1 MSGLRLRLSH
11 AAKPFRQATTTAKV
25 MVSVGL
31 VIVGFF
37 IAVALFGPMLS
48 PYEPTQYLEVP
59 GEPAAG
65 QLPRL
70 AEPSSDHLMGT
81 NRDSFDVLAR
91 VIGGSRVALAAMLA
105 ASVLALG
112 VGVPLG
118 LLSGYRGG
126 RLDRALV
133 TIMDAIYTF
142 PDLLLAIVVA
152 FLLSAYFRPGV
163 ISAAAAVGIV
173 YIPQYFRVV
182 RNHTLSVKEE
192 PFVEA
197 ARSLGAPE
205 RTVIG
210 RYVFFNVV
218 QSVPVILTLNAAAA
232 ILTLASLGFLGYG
245 VPPPAPEW
253 GYDISQATQDI
264 TSGVWWTATWPGLAI
279 ITLVAGLTLVGE
291 GLNDVINP
299 LLRARGMSG
308 AKLDDGTAGA
318 GPSGSEAAAESA
330 TGGRD
335 DREDEA
341 VSGERPGAADPDA
354 PSPSAVPRGGQG
366 RGPRR

>member
-11 AAKPFRQATTTAKV
+11 AAKPFRQATATAKV

-31 VIVGFF
+31 AIVAFF
-37 IAVALFGPMLS
+37 IGVAIFGPMLS
-48 PYEPTQYLEVP
+48 PYEPTQYLEVE
-59 GEPAAG
+59 GEPASG
-65 QLPRL
+65 QIPRL
-70 AEPSSDHLMGT
+70 TEPSADHLMGT
-81 NRDSFDVLAR
+81 NRDSFDVMAR
-91 VIGGSRVALAAMLA
+91 VIGGSRVALAAMGA
-105 ASVLALG
+105 ATVIALG
-112 VGVPLG
+112 IGVPLG
-118 LLSGYRGG
+118 LFSGYRGG
-126 RLDRALV
+126 RLDRVMV

-163 ISAAAAVGIV
+163 VSAAAAVGIV

-205 RTVIG
+205 RTVIT

-218 QSVPVILTLNAAAA
+218 QSVPVIFTLNAADAV
-232 ILTLASLGFLGYG
+232 LTLASLGFLGYG

-264 TSGVWWTATWPGLAI
+264 TSGVWWTAMWPGLAI
-279 ITLVAGLTLVGE
+279 IALVAGLTLVGE

-308 AKLDDGTAGA
+308 AKLGAGTPDSGGPAPGGHATDEGVGDDVEDDGARSGRSGADPPRA
-318 GPSGSEAAAESA
+318 GPP
-330 TGGRD
+330 TGRD
-335 DREDEA
+335 GREA
-341 VSGERPGAADPDA
+341 RS
-354 PSPSAVPRGGQG
+354 
-366 RGPRR
+366 